1 MKICG
6 INTLESLKAVLST
19 EANAVGFVTGVPES
33 PRNISLKKA
42 LKLRRK
48 VPKKVKTVLVMVPSS
63 LQEVNHAV
71 KNIQPN
77 LIQLHGISFDTSM
90 IGIPVIRAVNNK
102 TRLKRAM
109 KTANSCEYLLL
120 DSYHK
125 KLHGGTGITQD
136 LLFAKKF
143 IKKLYPS
150 PVILAGGLN
159 PSNVSEAIQLTNAY
173 GVDVSSGV
181 ESIPGV
187 KDTCK
192 IRDFVKEAKKME
204 KIDK

>member
-48 VPKKVKTVLVMVPSS
+48 VPKKVKSVLVMVPSS

-90 IGIPVIRAVNNK
+90 IDIPVIRAVNNK

-109 KTANSCEYLLL
+109 KTANNCEYLLL